1 MSAATY
7 SLEAWRRFRERKER
21 QPEPAATAG
30 PSLADIPPDAEMD
43 EGITLGC
50 WNGERFVSWEKW
62 LATAPL
68 AVEASPKKAP
78 PLDASAYDAD
88 CGGTRVWLVKDG
100 DRWLMF
106 AGSRKAGSRRRDFAS
121 PFVEHAMRTAEAW
134 YGPPASGWRPET
146 RTAAAGK
153 EVLDADPAK

>member
-1 MSAATY
+1 MTASTY
-7 SLEAWRRFRERKER
+7 SLEAWRRFRERKELK
-21 QPEPAATAG
+21 PESATTTS

-43 EGITLGC
+43 EGIVIGF

-68 AVEASPKKAP
+68 AVDASPKSS
-78 PLDASAYDAD
+78 PLDASAYSAD
-88 CGGTRVWLVKDG
+88 CGGTRIWLGKEG

-106 AGSRKAGSRRRDFAS
+106 AGSRKAGNKRRDFAS

-134 YGPPASGWRPET
+134 YGPAASGWQPET
-146 RTAAAGK
+146 RAAQGGK
-153 EVLDADPAK
+153 EVLNADPAQ